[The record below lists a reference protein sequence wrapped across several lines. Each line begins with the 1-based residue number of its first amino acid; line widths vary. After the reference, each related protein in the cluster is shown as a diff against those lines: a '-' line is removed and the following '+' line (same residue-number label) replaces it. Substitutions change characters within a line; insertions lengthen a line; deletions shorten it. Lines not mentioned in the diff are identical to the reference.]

1 MFIHHQVEKQKSNKK
16 RQSLFV
22 LRCCCSKPA
31 RQQLRRATSICS
43 IVIIFIIMDLLERLR
58 LDDLPEQQTRTM
70 HLMIQMMTAASTTSS
85 STGRNN
91 KNKIQEPEEEEVP
104 EPPTSLGFDNCATCG
119 QELMSSLV
127 WTCHNCQRI
136 RYCSESCR
144 YADANVPLND
154 GATNNNR
161 RTAAGGNDPE
171 QPEELQDDHGEDDGA
186 LGHTAIICSLLK
198 LCNDDEMVEE
208 MIAAAGGGESTTST
222 STTNTTLAAA
232 RDRVRSEYES
242 YPSTL
247 ANVIAEGPCY
257 QSILRRHRRAAAS
270 SSLTIHIIG
279 ASTDAE
285 LTRGP
290 TEYRNGDGDH
300 GDHDDDGDS
309 QQQQQLV
316 IQDYAEA
323 LSELVERNELQQ
335 VNLLFIGPDCP
346 ADIPWNVTVPIPTMP
361 NDDNDH
367 HQTTTSKQL
376 SVQTYRGLY
385 HNVVRDGIMAIP
397 AADIVVFFHP
407 GFTHPDYDNWQET
420 LAAIPSGTPFLLTSH
435 TEMEAIADAQY
446 LLEQDKIQSLPAG
459 LADILQVDIDTTDNA
474 DDDNAGGGC
483 FFAVNPFHGLRV
495 RQNVTMAN
503 DLYVKN
509 RWMLGGTIGPARSPT
524 KPDGNERHATK
535 QRRIANAG
543 LI

>member
-1 MFIHHQVEKQKSNKK
+1 
-16 RQSLFV
+16 
-22 LRCCCSKPA
+22 
-31 RQQLRRATSICS
+31 
-43 IVIIFIIMDLLERLR
+43 MDLLERLQ

-70 HLMIQMMTAASTTSS
+70 HLMIQMMMKTTSS
-85 STGRNN
+85 SSGRSNN
-91 KNKIQEPEEEEVP
+91 HNKILQEPEEEAP
-104 EPPTSLGFDNCATCG
+104 EPPTSLGFDNCAACG
-119 QELMSSLV
+119 QELLSSSPSQQQQV
-127 WTCHNCQRI
+127 SWTCPNCQRI

-161 RTAAGGNDPE
+161 RTAAGGNHH
-171 QPEELQDDHGEDDGA
+171 EEEPQEPQQDDHGEDDGA

-208 MIAAAGGGESTTST
+208 TIVAASGGLESTTS
-222 STTNTTLAAA
+222 SSSSFTTNTTLAAA
-232 RDRVRSEYES
+232 RNRVRSEYES

-247 ANVIAEGPCY
+247 ANVLAEGPCY
-257 QSILRRHRRAAAS
+257 QSILRHRRAA
-270 SSLTIHIIG
+270 LTIHIIG

-290 TEYRNGDGDH
+290 TEHRNGGH
-300 GDHDDDGDS
+300 GDSDCHDDGDS
-309 QQQQQLV
+309 QRQQQLV

-323 LSELVERNELQQ
+323 LSELVERNDLQQ

-346 ADIPWNVTVPIPTMP
+346 ADIPWNVTVPIPIMP
-361 NDDNDH
+361 NDDDDH
-367 HQTTTSKQL
+367 HQTMTVGKKLL

-385 HNVVRDGIMAIP
+385 HNVVRDGDMAVP

-420 LAAIPSGTPFLLTSH
+420 LTAIPSGTPFLLTSH

-459 LADILQVDIDTTDNA
+459 LADILQVDIDTADNA
-474 DDDNAGGGC
+474 DNDNNAGGGC

-509 RWMLGGTIGPARSPT
+509 RWMLGGTIGPARTPT
-524 KPDGNERHATK
+524 KPDYDTERHATK

>member
-1 MFIHHQVEKQKSNKK
+1 
-16 RQSLFV
+16 
-22 LRCCCSKPA
+22 
-31 RQQLRRATSICS
+31 
-43 IVIIFIIMDLLERLR
+43 MDLLERLQ

-70 HLMIQMMTAASTTSS
+70 HLMIQMMTTAATSS
-85 STGRNN
+85 SSGRNN
-91 KNKIQEPEEEEVP
+91 NNKIPEPEEQEAP

-119 QELMSSLV
+119 QELLSSSPSQQQQV
-127 WTCHNCQRI
+127 SWTCPNCQRI

-144 YADANVPLND
+144 NADANVPLND
-154 GATNNNR
+154 GATNNNNR
-161 RTAAGGNDPE
+161 RTAAGGND
-171 QPEELQDDHGEDDGA
+171 QELQAQEDHGEDDGA

-208 MIAAAGGGESTTST
+208 MMAAAGGGESSTSSS
-222 STTNTTLAAA
+222 STTNTTAAVAAA
-232 RDRVRSEYES
+232 HNRVRSEYES

-247 ANVIAEGPCY
+247 ANVLAEGPCY
-257 QSILRRHRRAAAS
+257 QSILRRHRHGGS

-290 TEYRNGDGDH
+290 TVHRN
-300 GDHDDDGDS
+300 DGDS
-309 QQQQQLV
+309 GDHIDGDDSRQRQQQQVVL
-316 IQDYAEA
+316 QDYAEA
-323 LSELVERNELQQ
+323 LSELVERNDLQQ

-346 ADIPWNVTVPIPTMP
+346 ADIPWNVTVPIPLMP
-361 NDDNDH
+361 NDDIDE

-385 HNVVRDGIMAIP
+385 HNVVRDGVMAVP

-474 DDDNAGGGC
+474 DDDNGGGGC

-509 RWMLGGTIGPARSPT
+509 RWMLGGTIGPAQTPT
-524 KPDGNERHATK
+524 KPDYDTERHATK